1 MGEVYLATD
10 PRLGREVAIKVL
22 NAQAAAAGSGR
33 ERFRNEAQ
41 MAARLDHP
49 NICTLHEIGTD
60 GDVDY
65 LVMQRLHGETL
76 ADRLARG
83 EREGQALDLAIQ
95 LTEALAYAHAQGVI
109 HRDIKPQNV
118 MVTPE
123 GRVKLMDFGLA
134 KAPGRL
140 DGAEETRAA
149 LTVPGAFFGTL
160 QYMSPEQLEGSA
172 ADHRSDIFSLGMVV
186 YQLFAVKHP
195 FAGATTAAMLTAM
208 TLRPAPLLSETAPQ
222 APRGLDRILAKALAR
237 DPAERYQST
246 ADLLVDLQAVRRG
259 TVHPAADAS
268 PTASGARSFGLRNS
282 ALVAALVLTAA
293 GVAAV
298 YWPRSPAAPPATSTA
313 APAAP
318 IASMT
323 TWLEIEPVRAGVP
336 QDVYE
341 SAGGDTLADGWRL
354 RVHVSPKAA
363 GYLTV
368 LSDATVSRG
377 GLPTLTVLHPP
388 TLRGQR
394 SVTDWNVIDG
404 EPSDI
409 AIWVIWS
416 ATSADL
422 LDGLK
427 AYENPRDA
435 GVVRDPQAAERLRNW
450 LGPKASL
457 GTRSATAGATRL
469 TVEGS
474 EPQLVHR
481 FVVKH

>member
-1 MGEVYLATD
+1 MGEVYLAAD
-10 PRLGREVAIKVL
+10 PRLGRQVAIKVL
-22 NAQAAAAGSGR
+22 NSQAAAAGSGR

-49 NICTLHEIGTD
+49 NICTLYEIGTD

-76 ADRLARG
+76 SDRLARG
-83 EREGQALDLAIQ
+83 EREGHALDLAIQ
-95 LTEALAYAHAQGVI
+95 LTEALAYAHAHGVI

-134 KAPGRL
+134 KAPGRF
-140 DGAEETRAA
+140 DDAEETRAA
-149 LTVPGAFFGTL
+149 LTAPGAFFGTL
-160 QYMSPEQLEGSA
+160 LYMSPEQLEGDA
-172 ADHRSDIFSLGMVV
+172 ADHRSDIFSLGMVI

-195 FAGATTAAMLTAM
+195 FAGATTAATISAI
-208 TLRPAPLLSETAPQ
+208 TSRPAPRLSETAPDV
-222 APRGLDRILAKALAR
+222 PRGLDRVLAKALAR

-246 ADLLVDLQAVRRG
+246 ADLLVDLQAVGRG
-259 TVHPAADAS
+259 AVDPHAALPA
-268 PTASGARSFGLRNS
+268 ASGARSFGLSNS
-282 ALVAALVLTAA
+282 ATVAALVLTAA

-298 YWPRSPAAPPATSTA
+298 YWPRPAATPPATSVA
-313 APAAP
+313 APAKAV
-318 IASMT
+318 ASMT
-323 TWLEIEPVRAGVP
+323 TWLEVEPVRAGVR
-336 QDVYE
+336 QDAYE

-354 RVHVSPKAA
+354 RVHVSPSAA

-368 LSDATVSRG
+368 LSDATVRRG
-377 GLPTLTVLHPP
+377 SLSTLTVLHPP
-388 TLRGQR
+388 TLSGQR

-416 ATSADL
+416 ATAVDL

-457 GTRSATAGATRL
+457 GTRSATAGAARL
-469 TVEGS
+469 IVEGS

>member
-22 NAQAAAAGSGR
+22 NSQAAAAGSGR

-60 GDVDY
+60 RDVDY

-83 EREGQALDLAIQ
+83 ERESQPLDLAIQ
-95 LTEALAYAHAQGVI
+95 LTEALAYAHARGVI

-140 DGAEETRAA
+140 DGADETRAA

-160 QYMSPEQLEGSA
+160 QYMSPEQLEGGA
-172 ADHRSDIFSLGMVV
+172 ADHRSDIFSLGMVI
-186 YQLFAVKHP
+186 YQLFAVEHP

-208 TLRPAPLLSETAPQ
+208 TSRPAPLLSERAPQ

-259 TVHPAADAS
+259 AANAHPDS
-268 PTASGARSFGLRNS
+268 LPGGSGARAFGLTHT
-282 ALVAALVLTAA
+282 AIVAALVLTTA
-293 GVAAV
+293 GVAVV
-298 YWPRSPAAPPATSTA
+298 YWSRPAAAPHATPTA

-318 IASMT
+318 VASMT
-323 TWLEIEPVRAGVP
+323 TWLEVEPVRAGVR
-336 QDVYE
+336 QDAYE
-341 SAGGDTLADGWRL
+341 SAGGDTLAGGWRL
-354 RVHVSPKAA
+354 RVHVNPGAA

-368 LSDATVSRG
+368 LSDATARRG
-377 GLPTLTVLHPP
+377 SLSTLTVLHPP
-388 TLRGQR
+388 TLSGQR

-416 ATSADL
+416 ATQLEL

-427 AYENPRDA
+427 VYENPRDA
-435 GVVRDPQAAERLRNW
+435 GVVRDSEAAQRLRAW
-450 LGPKASL
+450 LAKAL
-457 GTRSATAGATRL
+457 LERRSVTEGAARL
-469 TVEGS
+469 TVES
-474 EPQLVHR
+474 AEPQLVHR

>member
-1 MGEVYLATD
+1 MGEVYLAAD
-10 PRLGREVAIKVL
+10 PRLGRQVAIKVL
-22 NAQAAAAGSGR
+22 NSQAAAAGSSR
-33 ERFRNEAQ
+33 ERFLNEAQ

-49 NICTLHEIGTD
+49 NICILYEIGTD

-65 LVMQRLHGETL
+65 LVMQRIHGETL
-76 ADRLARG
+76 SDRLARG
-83 EREGQALDLAIQ
+83 EREGHALDLTIQ
-95 LTEALAYAHAQGVI
+95 LTEALAYAHAHGVI

-134 KAPGRL
+134 KAPGRI
-140 DGAEETRAA
+140 DGADETRAA
-149 LTVPGAFFGTL
+149 LTAPGAFFGTL

-172 ADHRSDIFSLGMVV
+172 ADHRSDIFSLGMVI

-195 FAGATTAAMLTAM
+195 FAGVTTAATITAI
-208 TLRPAPLLSETAPQ
+208 TSRSAPRLSETAPH
-222 APRGLDRILAKALAR
+222 APRGLDRVLAKALAR
-237 DPAERYQST
+237 VPAERYQST
-246 ADLLVDLQAVRRG
+246 ADLLGDLRDVHRDTVQARG
-259 TVHPAADAS
+259 YVLPG
-268 PTASGARSFGLRNS
+268 ASGVRAFGLRNRAIVS
-282 ALVAALVLTAA
+282 ALVLTAA
-293 GVAAV
+293 GAAAL
-298 YWPRSPAAPPATSTA
+298 YWSRPVAAPPATSVA

-318 IASMT
+318 VAWMT
-323 TWLEIEPVRAGVP
+323 TWLEVEPVRAGVR
-336 QDVYE
+336 QDTYE
-341 SAGGDTLADGWRL
+341 SVGGDTLADGWRL
-354 RVHVSPKAA
+354 RVHVSPRAA

-368 LSDATVSRG
+368 LSDETVHRNS
-377 GLPTLTVLHPP
+377 LSTLTVLHPS
-388 TLRGQR
+388 TLSGQR

-404 EPSDI
+404 QPADI

-416 ATSADL
+416 PTAVEL

-427 AYENPRDA
+427 VYENPRDA

-457 GTRSATAGATRL
+457 GTRSVTEGAARL

>member
-1 MGEVYLATD
+1 MGEVYLAAD
-10 PRLGREVAIKVL
+10 PRLGRQVAIKVL
-22 NAQAAAAGSGR
+22 NSQAAAAGSGR

-49 NICTLHEIGTD
+49 NICTLYEIGTD

-76 ADRLARG
+76 SDRLARG
-83 EREGQALDLAIQ
+83 EREGHALDLAIQ
-95 LTEALAYAHAQGVI
+95 LTEALAYAHEHGVI

-134 KAPGRL
+134 KAPGRF
-140 DGAEETRAA
+140 DDAEETRAA
-149 LTVPGAFFGTL
+149 LTAPGAFFGTL

-172 ADHRSDIFSLGMVV
+172 ADHRSDIFSLGMVI

-195 FAGATTAAMLTAM
+195 FAGATTAAMITAM
-208 TLRPAPLLSETAPQ
+208 TSRPAPLLSETAPH
-222 APRGLDRILAKALAR
+222 APHGLDRLLAKALAR

-246 ADLLVDLQAVRRG
+246 ADLLGDLREVHRD
-259 TVHPAADAS
+259 TVHAGGDALPAA
-268 PTASGARSFGLRNS
+268 SGVRSFGLRNRAIVS
-282 ALVAALVLTAA
+282 ALVLTAA
-293 GVAAV
+293 GATAL
-298 YWPRSPAAPPATSTA
+298 YWSRPVAAPPETSAA

-318 IASMT
+318 VASMT
-323 TWLEIEPVRAGVP
+323 TWLEVEPVRAGVR
-336 QDVYE
+336 QDTYE
-341 SAGGDTLADGWRL
+341 SVGGDTLADGWRL
-354 RVHVSPKAA
+354 RVHVSPRAA

-368 LSDATVSRG
+368 LSDETVRRNNLS
-377 GLPTLTVLHPP
+377 TLTVLHPS
-388 TLRGQR
+388 TLSGQR

-404 EPSDI
+404 QPADI

-416 ATSADL
+416 ATAVEL

-457 GTRSATAGATRL
+457 GTRSVTEGAARL